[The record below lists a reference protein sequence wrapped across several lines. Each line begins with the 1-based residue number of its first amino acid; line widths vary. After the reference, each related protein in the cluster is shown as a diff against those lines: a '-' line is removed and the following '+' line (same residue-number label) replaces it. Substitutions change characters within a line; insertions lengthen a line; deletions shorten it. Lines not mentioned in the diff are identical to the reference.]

1 MLLTVCSKVC
11 RGIIQI
17 LHDYANRRFEA
28 IHGTSEAGT
37 GTATKVLA
45 AAGLKS
51 KGHDARSGD
60 EALDEER
67 MTYTRDGQ
75 KVPGF
80 ADAIV
85 PTLEEKTVEEQ
96 RPPQSQT
103 NGSPVRDK
111 PQEDRQATTG
121 GASDQ
126 ARTLDGELFGAPA
139 DASKSPQS
147 DDEPPHARSGVED
160 ADDQER
166 GAPGVRATL
175 RKHLQAKLGSK
186 TWTLPT
192 PRPEVD
198 PEGFEDPI
206 SDAFWKN
213 VWVACAA
220 HNVSAIM
227 MERTSLSTDISSRP
241 KSIAK
246 FSTPYPMT
254 LLLHGNNTRSLLLTM
269 TD

>member
-1 MLLTVCSKVC
+1 MLHGYSNC
-11 RGIIQI
+11 RC
-17 LHDYANRRFEA
+17 EA

-37 GTATKVLA
+37 GTVTKILA
-45 AAGLKS
+45 ATGLKS
-51 KGHDARSGD
+51 KGHDTTAGD

-80 ADAIV
+80 ADAVV

-96 RPPQSQT
+96 RPLKLQA
-103 NGSPVRDK
+103 NGGPIRDHL
-111 PQEDRQATTG
+111 QEDKQGTDN
-121 GASDQ
+121 GALDQ
-126 ARTLDGELFGAPA
+126 ARTQDGELFGAPA
-139 DASKSPQS
+139 DASKSPKS
-147 DDEPPHARSGVED
+147 DDEPPHERSGIMD
-160 ADDQER
+160 ADDQEQC
-166 GAPGVRATL
+166 APGARAVL
-175 RKHLQAKLGSK
+175 RKHLQGKLGSK

-220 HNVSAIM
+220 HNVSATIM
-227 MERTSLSTDISSRP
+227 QRTS
-241 KSIAK
+241 
-246 FSTPYPMT
+246 F
-254 LLLHGNNTRSLLLTM
+254 LLTFC
-269 TD
+269 